1 MTFEYNLD
9 NENYYKHRLGLIVLK
24 SDETIEQE
32 FRNILDD
39 TTSIYHSR
47 IHCDKEVTRDNLK
60 KMEERLPVS
69 TNLLPNIF
77 FDVIGYACTS

>member
-9 NENYYKHRLGLIVLK
+9 DESYYKNRLGLIVLE

-32 FRNILDD
+32 FRHILDD

-47 IHCDKEVTRDNLK
+47 IHCNKTVTKDNLK
-60 KMEERLPVS
+60 KMEEQLPAAI
-69 TNLLPNIF
+69 NLLPNIS
-77 FDVIGYACTS
+77 FDVIGYACT